1 MWDFFSRPQ
10 NLNDMTPNDLKF
22 KITTKNLPQR
32 TYQGQIITY
41 TIELFPM
48 ISNYWVTEITLVKP
62 NQLFIDEQ
70 RFGPYKMWHHEH
82 HFQELTD
89 GSVEMIDRIT
99 YKLPFGFL
107 GRLLASTLIKKR
119 LKAIFEYRYQYCER
133 VFGR

>member
-1 MWDFFSRPQ
+1 
-10 NLNDMTPNDLKF
+10 
-22 KITTKNLPQR
+22 
-32 TYQGQIITY
+32 
-41 TIELFPM
+41 M